1 MLIQKHTF
9 KNGLRVINFKR
20 ENSETTTVMAMAG
33 CGSRYEN
40 NQEAGI
46 SHFLEHMVF
55 KGTEK
60 RPTPIKIAET
70 IDSIG
75 GETNAFTGKE
85 YTGYYAKVDKNH
97 FDIALDFVSDIYQ
110 NALLKPNDTERE
122 KGVIIEEINLYQD
135 TPIHYILSMA
145 EEVLWPETNL
155 GRDIIGFKKTVKGL
169 DNKTIGEY
177 LKKFYTN
184 PNTIIGVVSPFDLKD
199 IQEKIQ
205 EKFESLSENKNGS
218 PQKWKPAPAK
228 SPKKT
233 FFKLKFKETD
243 QAHLAI
249 AINTPSFNDQKY
261 YILEVINAILGA
273 NMSSRLF
280 SRIREQLGL
289 GYLVKS
295 YCDSYADAG
304 TLVIQGGLKT
314 NKIKTAIKEI
324 MKELNKL
331 KEKEISDEE
340 LKKGK
345 EYLLGRLALEK
356 ENSDGM
362 LVDFLHREFYQK
374 NPVDFE
380 EEEKRIK
387 KVTKKDILE
396 FSREFFVNQNL
407 NGALIGPYKDSK
419 EFEKLLKFPA

>member
-1 MLIQKHTF
+1 MIIQKHTF
-9 KNGLRVINFKR
+9 KNGLRLINFKR
-20 ENSETTTVMAMAG
+20 ENIETATIMAMSG

-46 SHFLEHMVF
+46 SHFLEHLVF
-55 KGTEK
+55 KGTQK

-85 YTGYYAKVDKNH
+85 YTGYYAKVDKDH
-97 FDIALDFVSDIYQ
+97 FKIALDFVSDIYQ
-110 NALLKPNDTERE
+110 NALLKSEDTERE

-145 EEVLWPETNL
+145 EEVLWPKTNL
-155 GRDIIGFKKTVKGL
+155 GRDIIGFKKSVQGL
-169 DNKTIGEY
+169 DNKKIKSY
-177 LKKFYTN
+177 LEKFYTG
-184 PNTIIGVVSPFDLKD
+184 PNTIVGIVSPFDLKD
-199 IQEKIQ
+199 IQEKIWQ
-205 EKFESLSENKNGS
+205 KFKDLSPLPRG
-218 PQKWKPAPAK
+218 QAQYTPAE

-261 YILEVINAILGA
+261 YTLEVINAILGA

-280 SRIREQLGL
+280 SRIREQLSL
-289 GYLVKS
+289 GYLVRS
-295 YCDSYADAG
+295 HFDSYADTGA
-304 TLVIQGGLKT
+304 LVIQGGLKT
-314 NKIKTAIKEI
+314 DKIKIAIKEI
-324 MKELNKL
+324 IKELNKL
-331 KEKEISDEE
+331 KEKEISDAE

-345 EYLLGRLALEK
+345 EYLLGTLALEK
-356 ENSDGM
+356 EKSEEV
-362 LVDFLHREFYQK
+362 LADFLHREFYQK
-374 NPVDFE
+374 NPVDFDG
-380 EEEKRIK
+380 EEKRIK

-396 FSREFFVNQNL
+396 FSREFFVNHNL

-419 EFEKLLKFPA
+419 EFETLLKF